1 MIEEQL
7 ASRLEFDETVVAQN
21 SPAIS
26 TQLHVAPAI
35 QSPRVETRC
44 RQLLLEDTPIP
55 ALGAAVARAPRSKA
69 TPVEATHKSARGKGL
84 TEGSVLDRAILLKN
98 AADKDSGTCKPDNKV
113 ASSAHTGTPTPIPP
127 LSAFAVLQA
136 APLDSLLK
144 VAKESCILFKSAE
157 GSPEKLVAL
166 IQARELAQA
175 ELALA
180 RHKIELE
187 AAQAK
192 AAKASNSSDQGVEED
207 PMQKSQAAERSSSAG
222 KLKKDLGAL
231 RRRRAANRPTPVG
244 HRPFTRQA
252 RALGRVPQ

>member
-98 AADKDSGTCKPDNKV
+98 AADKDSGTCKPDNKA
-113 ASSAHTGTPTPIPP
+113 ASSAHTGTPIPP
-127 LSAFAVLQA
+127 LSAFAVLQD

-157 GSPEKLVAL
+157 GSPEKLVTL

-231 RRRRAANRPTPVG
+231 RRRRAAKRPTPVG

>member
-1 MIEEQL
+1 
-7 ASRLEFDETVVAQN
+7 
-21 SPAIS
+21 
-26 TQLHVAPAI
+26 
-35 QSPRVETRC
+35 
-44 RQLLLEDTPIP
+44 
-55 ALGAAVARAPRSKA
+55 
-69 TPVEATHKSARGKGL
+69 VEATRKSARGKGL

-98 AADKDSGTCKPDNKV
+98 AADKDTGACKPDNKA
-113 ASSAHTGTPTPIPP
+113 ASSAHTGTPTPP

-157 GSPEKLVAL
+157 GSPEKLVTL

-231 RRRRAANRPTPVG
+231 RRRRAAKRPTPVG